1 MAKKMDIRVVRTR
14 QNIIRAFVDL
24 ANEEGIDAV
33 TVQQIADRAMI
44 NRATFYAHFT
54 DKDDLYE
61 QVFRLAMGTFSP
73 LRAPELFRHGHI
85 QADLVTTRLAGV
97 FKEVK
102 RQREIFLLI
111 LNNTNSTKLLDQ
123 LKQML
128 KSNIAGVLLKL
139 GIRRNSNVPSE
150 LVLTYLVST
159 FIGVLQWWLRT
170 DTKMSARQ
178 LAKLYVELMRNG
190 HLKLVGIKVE

>member
-1 MAKKMDIRVVRTR
+1 MTKETDIRVIRTR
-14 QNIIRAFVDL
+14 QNIIQAFVDL
-24 ANEEGIDAV
+24 ANSEGIDAV

-54 DKDDLYE
+54 DKEDLYE
-61 QVFRLAMGTFSP
+61 QVFRLAMATFTP
-73 LRAPELFRHGHI
+73 LRKPELFRHGHI
-85 QADLVTTRLAGV
+85 QADLVTRRLTDV

-102 RQREIFLLI
+102 RQRQIFLLI

-128 KSNIAGVLLKL
+128 KSNISGVLLKL

-159 FIGVLQWWLRT
+159 FIGVLQWWLRSPS
-170 DTKMSARQ
+170 KMSAQ
-178 LAKLYVELMRNG
+178 HLAKLYVELMRNG